1 MPFAEAINRHA
12 DEHPHAPAFRIEG
25 RVFTFGEL
33 SRLGRQLVAILGDLA
48 ADSEPRS
55 VLGDR
60 GRLVSLEIGNHPL
73 FAAAFLAA
81 TSRGHCVALIDP
93 HLPAPT
99 RQAMRAL
106 LSPDLI
112 ITADGDGLGV
122 EALANGKTR
131 RFAETDDGAKKAP
144 LTVGDDSEPFLIV
157 FTSGTTGTPKAIVR
171 DRGSWRASL
180 ATGQDF
186 FEIDRNSR
194 TLAPG
199 PLAHGLTLYALAET
213 LIAGAEFIGAKHF
226 DAAHSLAV
234 IEGEAVKRL
243 VLVPTMLRR
252 LCAATLG
259 RPQRSVTRITVAGAK
274 LTPSDRA
281 SAALAFPEARTSEY
295 YGASELGFISVSTE
309 SDTMSATAV
318 GRAFPGVAL
327 HILNETGHE
336 MPPGE
341 TGTIFV
347 DSALVSDGYVGAND
361 GAGFRRLRSLTTV
374 GDLGFLEEDGTL
386 HLLGRAGGMVLS
398 GGNNIYP
405 QEVEATLTAH
415 PGIHAA
421 LVLGLDHPDLGS
433 ELVAVIEPEG
443 SAFDRKALERHLA
456 AHLPR
461 YKHPRRIWLCRKMP
475 MTRSGKVAAGTL
487 RQWIADDNDDLERLD

>member
-1 MPFAEAINRHA
+1 MPFAAAIHRHA
-12 DEHPHAPAFRIEG
+12 NAHPHAPAFRMEG

-33 SRLGRQLVAILGDLA
+33 RRIAGQLVAVFSTLIAG
-48 ADSEPRS
+48 SEPRS
-55 VLGDR
+55 VLDNR
-60 GRLVSLEIGNHPL
+60 VRLVALEIGNHPL

-81 TSRGHCVALIDP
+81 TSHGHCVALIDP

-99 RQAMRAL
+99 RQAMHAL
-106 LSPDLI
+106 LSPDLVI
-112 ITADGDGLGV
+112 AADGDHLCV
-122 EALANGKTR
+122 EALASGSTQ
-131 RFAETDDGAKKAP
+131 RFTETDDGAKEAP
-144 LTVGDDSEPFLIV
+144 LAIGDDAEPFLIV

-186 FEIDRNSR
+186 FGIGSR
-194 TLAPG
+194 TRTFAPG

-213 LIAGAEFIGAKHF
+213 LVAGAEFIGTAHF
-226 DAAHSLAV
+226 DAARALAT
-234 IEGEAVKRL
+234 IEAAAVQRL

-252 LCAATLG
+252 LCAAAVG
-259 RPQRSVTRITVAGAK
+259 SPQRPVTHITVAGAK
-274 LTPSDRA
+274 LTSGDRA
-281 SAALAFPEARTSEY
+281 GAALAFPGARVLEY
-295 YGASELGFISVSTE
+295 YGASELGFISVATA
-309 SDTMSATAV
+309 DDMTSATAV
-318 GRAFPGVAL
+318 GRAFPGVRL
-327 HILNETGHE
+327 HILDKVAREL
-336 MPPGE
+336 PAGE

-347 DSALVSDGYVGAND
+347 DSALISDGYVGQSD
-361 GAGFRRLRSLTTV
+361 GAGFHRQGPLATV
-374 GDLGFLEEDGTL
+374 GDLGFLDNGGTL

-405 QEVEATLTAH
+405 QEVEATLTAL
-415 PGIHAA
+415 PGVHAA

-443 SAFDRKALERHLA
+443 QDFDRAAFDRHLA

-461 YKHPRRIWLCRKMP
+461 YKHPRRLWLCRKMP

-487 RQWIADDNDDLERLD
+487 RQWIADRNDDLEPID